1 MSAGAVI
8 AAADLTLFLN
18 VGIYLSL
25 LATLEPFLDAIS
37 TSALLIVLLVLI
49 LFSAYFSG
57 SETAMMTLNRYRLRH
72 LANNGHK
79 GAIRALKL
87 LERPDRL
94 IGLILIGN
102 NLVNI
107 SASAIATII
116 GMRLWG
122 DLGVAVATG
131 VLTLVVLVFAE
142 VTPKTIAALNPE
154 RIAFPSSIL
163 LLILSSTFA
172 YVVSSVNLI
181 TTGILRLMGIKTVN
195 SNDALSQEEL
205 RTVVHEAGA
214 LIPRRH
220 QEMLLSILDLEKVT
234 VEDIMVPRSDIYGIN
249 VNDEFKVINRQVI
262 QSPHTRVLVYRDTI
276 DDAVGFIHLR
286 DALRLQSKE
295 QFSKSSL
302 LRAVKELY
310 FVPEGTPLNVQLAN
324 FQQNKERIGLV
335 VDEYGDIQ
343 GLVTLEDILEEIV
356 GDFTTSM
363 LTTPSEDIKVQQ
375 DGSYLV
381 DAGITI
387 RDLNKEMKWNF
398 PTDGPKTLNG
408 LILEYLEEIPSANTS
423 LRLAGYPLEII
434 DVSENMIN
442 TVRIIPLYYHPP
454 RV

>member
-1 MSAGAVI
+1 M
-8 AAADLTLFLN
+8 
-18 VGIYLSL
+18 
-25 LATLEPFLDAIS
+25 DAIS

-72 LANNGHK
+72 LASNGHK

-107 SASAIATII
+107 LASAIATII

-122 DLGVAVATG
+122 DLGVAIATG

-163 LLILSSTFA
+163 LRWLLILLA
-172 YVVSSVNLI
+172 PLVKGVNLI
-181 TTGILRLMGIKTVN
+181 TSGFLRLMGIKTVN
-195 SNDALSQEEL
+195 SSDALSQEEL

-214 LIPRRH
+214 LIPQRH

-262 QSPHTRVLVYRDTI
+262 QSPHTRVLVYRDTV

-434 DVSENMIN
+434 DVAENMIK
-442 TVRIIPLYYHPP
+442 TVRIIPLHYHPP
-454 RV
+454 RA

>member
-1 MSAGAVI
+1 M
-8 AAADLTLFLN
+8 D
-18 VGIYLSL
+18 
-25 LATLEPFLDAIS
+25 DIS
-37 TSALLIVLLVLI
+37 TGILLIILLLLI
-49 LFSAYFSG
+49 LISAYFSG

-79 GAIRALKL
+79 GAKRAIKL
-87 LERPDRL
+87 LERPDKL

-107 SASAIATII
+107 LASSIATILGI
-116 GMRLWG
+116 RLWG
-122 DLGVAVATG
+122 DLGLAIATG

-142 VTPKTIAALNPE
+142 VTPKTVAALHPE
-154 RIAFPSSIL
+154 RIAFPSSLVLKWL
-163 LLILSSTFA
+163 LWLFLPLVKI
-172 YVVSSVNLI
+172 VNII
-181 TTGILRLMGIKTVN
+181 TSFILRLMSIR
-195 SNDALSQEEL
+195 SIRADDALSQEEL

-234 VEDIMVPRSDIYGIN
+234 VEDIMVPRSELYAIN
-249 VNDEFKVINRQVI
+249 INDDFKSINKQVI
-262 QSPHTRVLVYRDTI
+262 QSPHTRVLLYRDNI
-276 DDAVGFIHLR
+276 DDAVGFVHLR

-310 FVPEGTPLNVQLAN
+310 FIPEGTPLNVQLAN
-324 FQQNKERIGLV
+324 FQHNKERIGLV

-363 LTTPSEDIKVQQ
+363 VTTPSEDITPQQ
-375 DGSYLV
+375 DGSFLI
-381 DAGITI
+381 DATINI
-387 RDLNKEMKWNF
+387 RDLNKEMEWDF

-408 LILEYLEEIPSANTS
+408 LILEYLEEIPQANTS
-423 LRLAGYPLEII
+423 LRLAGYPMEVVEVA
-434 DVSENMIN
+434 DNMIK
-442 TVRIIPLYYHPP
+442 TVRIMPQFY
-454 RV
+454 RSS